1 MTSSKC
7 KTKGQELVVPG
18 LHREGYIVPITA
30 LIKVIPSLQEGIRIA
45 TFIGKFREDL
55 EDD

>member
-7 KTKGQELVVPG
+7 KTKGQDLVYTG
-18 LHREGYIVPITA
+18 LHREGHIVPITA

-45 TFIGKFREDL
+45 TFIGKFSEDL
-55 EDD
+55 EED